1 MSEPLHRVKMD
12 GWTLESRQ
20 EPLVRVGVVLPEDG
34 ATSVRMDASETDYRL
49 TPTSDAEGTGCGARS
64 FVLRVDG
71 ERIALVVDGKPA
83 DVARRWK
90 VIPPVGDRAHP
101 PLITLHDVVAGRGFH
116 WEKRITQVVPGAFVA
131 SVCDGRILLVNEI
144 PIEDYLKGVI
154 TAEMGGECPMD
165 LLKAQCVTA
174 RTWLLARTER
184 KHEAQGF
191 DFCNDDCCQRYQG
204 FTHLTPAGHDAVEST
219 RGEVMIHR
227 SGILID
233 ANYSKCCGGVVE
245 GPEPV
250 WGIDKPGQYVVADA
264 PPDSYARRFV
274 PLQPGQLEE
283 YLTGDWLKTCDV
295 FCSPNVV
302 SPADFAKYLGA
313 VDEAGSYFRWTVE
326 YTRTRLEEILRTKF
340 FERTGITGREALA
353 ELLDLAVT
361 RRGHSGRATALH
373 VIYHDPEQRRR
384 TATIEDQYWIRHALH
399 EKFLFSSAF
408 KVVAERAQAGRL
420 QTIRLIGGGWGHG
433 AGLCQIG
440 ALGMAL
446 QGYDYATILHH
457 YFEQMDI
464 KRAY

>member
-1 MSEPLHRVKMD
+1 MSEPLDRIGIHK
-12 GWTLESRQ
+12 WTLESRQ

-34 ATSVRMDASETDYRL
+34 ATSVRMDAPDVDYRL
-49 TPTSDAEGTGCGARS
+49 HPVPEGTERPARS
-64 FVLRVDG
+64 FLLRVDE
-71 ERIALVVDGKPA
+71 ERLSLVIDGRIVDAAPCW
-83 DVARRWK
+83 RI
-90 VIPPVGDRAHP
+90 IPPVADRAHP
-101 PLITLHDVVAGRGFH
+101 PLIMLHDVVAGRGFH
-116 WEKRITQVVPGAFVA
+116 WEKRITQKVPGAFQA
-131 SVCDGRILLVNEI
+131 SVRDGRILLINEI

-204 FTHLTPAGHDAVEST
+204 FTHLTPAGHAAVEET

-250 WGIDKPGQYVVADA
+250 WGFHKPGQYVVADA
-264 PPDSYARRFV
+264 PPNSYARRFV
-274 PLQPGQLEE
+274 PLQPGQLDE
-283 YLTGDWLKTCDV
+283 YLTGDWLKACDV

-302 SPADFAKYLGA
+302 SPEHFARYLGA

-326 YTRTRLEEILRTKF
+326 YPRSRLEEILRAKF
-340 FERTGITGREALA
+340 FERTGIGGREALG

-361 RRGHSGRATALH
+361 RRGHSGRATALN
-373 VIYHDPEQRRR
+373 VVYRDPDERRR
-384 TATIEDQYWIRHALH
+384 TVTIEDQYWIRHALH

-408 KVVAERAQAGRL
+408 KVAADRDPADRL
-420 QTIRLIGGGWGHG
+420 QTIRLIGAGWGHG

-446 QGYDYATILHH
+446 QGYDHATILHH
-457 YFEQMDI
+457 YFEQMNI
-464 KRAY
+464 QRAY